1 MAPRRLTAYAQAAL
15 ALAVVG
21 VLGVGLVPGQP
32 AQAARNS
39 VERSARANVCGDP
52 GPFTPSALSIPG
64 IANRARVM
72 ALGRD
77 RHRVPKAPPTS
88 DKRSF
93 AWDKTGRK
101 PGSQTAVVKMN
112 THTYPD
118 GSAMGNRLLNGLWE
132 GDVVVVHGTGGES
145 ICYDVVDRT
154 QVRAEKRVRSYYR
167 RQGPPRLGIVVC
179 SGVRRGPG
187 DWSHRTIWYAA
198 PRIRLDSAEPLSRAI
213 EHA

>member
-1 MAPRRLTAYAQAAL
+1 MRVAPRQLTSALVL
-15 ALAVVG
+15 ALVATLLGSVLAAAGPSGTAVAAPESGSAERRSTCGSPDKPFRPVSISVSNIVSRAP
-21 VLGVGLVPGQP
+21 VL
-32 AQAARNS
+32 
-39 VERSARANVCGDP
+39 
-52 GPFTPSALSIPG
+52 
-64 IANRARVM
+64 

-77 RHRVPKAPPTS
+77 RNRVPKSPPTS

-93 AWDKTGRK
+93 AWDKKGRK

-118 GSAMGNRLLNGLWE
+118 GSATGNRLLANLHV
-132 GDVVVVHGTGGES
+132 GDVIALHGPRGEML
-145 ICYDVVDRT
+145 CYDVVDRT
-154 QVRAEKRVRSYYR
+154 QVRANKRVRSYYR

-198 PRIRLDSAEPLSRAI
+198 PRMPLDSAEPFN
-213 EHA
+213 

>member
-1 MAPRRLTAYAQAAL
+1 MAPPRLAGGTRAAL

-21 VLGVGLVPGQP
+21 TLSMGLVPGQP
-32 AQAARNS
+32 AQAAKATGS
-39 VERSARANVCGDP
+39 AERSARANVCGDP

-64 IANRARVM
+64 IANRARVIP
-72 ALGRD
+72 LGRD
-77 RHRVPKAPPTS
+77 RRRVPKSPPVS
-88 DKRSF
+88 DNRSF

-118 GSAMGNRLLNGLWE
+118 GSAMGNRLLNGLFE
-132 GDVVVVHGTGGES
+132 GDVIVVHGTGGQS

-154 QVRAEKRVRSYYR
+154 QVPAEKRVRSYYR

-198 PRIRLDSAEPLSRAI
+198 PRIPLDSAEPFK
-213 EHA
+213 